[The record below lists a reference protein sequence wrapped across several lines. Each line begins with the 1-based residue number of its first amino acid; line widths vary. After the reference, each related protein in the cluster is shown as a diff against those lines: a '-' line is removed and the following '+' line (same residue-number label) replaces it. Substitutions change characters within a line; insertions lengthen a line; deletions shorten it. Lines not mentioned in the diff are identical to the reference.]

1 MKVTI
6 VGAGII
12 GASMAYELGA
22 RGAQVCLVDAGGSGQ
37 GATQAS
43 AGILAPY
50 IEGHSA
56 GLLRLGLSSL
66 RQYDS
71 FIARVS
77 SDAGRPVEY
86 RRLGTL
92 QVARTGDEARQ
103 LKDAAA
109 ALTSSGVSHAWLD
122 GQEARALEPA
132 LCDETSGAL
141 RVPDQGYVGVAS
153 LMSALEAALARQG
166 TTLSTARVTSIV
178 RRGERVEVET
188 GDDPAVGHTLSAD
201 AVIVAAGSWSGGIPM
216 SPALSPP
223 VRPVRGQLLQ
233 LRFSEPPLSHVI
245 WGASVYLVPWEDG
258 RVLVGA
264 TVEDVGFD
272 ARVTVAG
279 VRQLLDVAEALVP
292 MTASAVLDGARA
304 GLRPATPDQLPIIG
318 PSSTMPGVYFAT
330 GHYRSGVLLAPL
342 TASMM
347 ADLVLDGRES
357 AELALVRPDRSRR

>member
-1 MKVTI
+1 MTVSTALPT
-6 VGAGII
+6 VPLAALLLLVVPMHGA
-12 GASMAYELGA
+12 
-22 RGAQVCLVDAGGSGQ
+22 AQDWTPDRRADGQPNISGMWDNTR
-37 GATQAS
+37 ALFT
-43 AGILAPY
+43 
-50 IEGHSA
+50 
-56 GLLRLGLSSL
+56 
-66 RQYDS
+66 
-71 FIARVS
+71 
-77 SDAGRPVEY
+77 PVE
-86 RRLGTL
+86 LP
-92 QVARTGDEARQ
+92 E
-103 LKDAAA
+103 
-109 ALTSSGVSHAWLD
+109 
-122 GQEARALEPA
+122 E
-132 LCDETSGAL
+132 
-141 RVPDQGYVGVAS
+141 
-153 LMSALEAALARQG
+153 LA
-166 TTLSTARVTSIV
+166 
-178 RRGERVEVET
+178 
-188 GDDPAVGHTLSAD
+188 GHTLSAD